1 MKELDIS
8 AIPNNPRL
16 NSANDRQYQYYPNK
30 LKRNFLTE
38 APNLVWVSDIT
49 YAKLALILYTCV
61 LSLIYTHVKLWHI
74 VFQNTLL
81 QNWLPKRFLMLFI
94 QEMNPIRLHFTA
106 IKDHSI
112 HPLNF
117 VCC

>member
-16 NSANDRQYQYYPNK
+16 NSAIDRQYQYYPNK

-38 APNLVWVSDIT
+38 APNLVWVSYIT
-49 YAKLALILYTCV
+49 YAKLALILCTCV

-74 VFQNTLL
+74 VFQNTSTEFCMLL
-81 QNWLPKRFLMLFI
+81 NKHNVSQSFSASGAPHDNAVA
-94 QEMNPIRLHFTA
+94 E
-106 IKDHSI
+106 S
-112 HPLNF
+112 F
-117 VCC
+117 VATI